1 MIDLWTYLENTTK
14 PIFLY
19 GTGDGA
25 DKILDRLEKRNIKV
39 SGVFASDGFV
49 RNREFRGFQVI
60 SFNEAIESH
69 GEIIA
74 LLCFGTQLSEVIG
87 NIKEIANKCE
97 LYAPDVPVI
106 DDGTTFDIEYARENK
121 GKIEAAY
128 NLLADDVS
136 RKTFENI
143 VFFKLTGD
151 INYLFDCEKEKSEAY
166 TLLSLGEKEDYL
178 DLGAYTADTIFE
190 FLGQTNGYNT
200 ITAVEPDIKNF
211 KKLSSN
217 TQSLDR
223 ITLINA
229 AVGKQSGEVFF
240 SMGKGRGSKSTEKGQ
255 IIKQICIDDLLEN
268 KKATY
273 IKIDIE
279 GLEQEALLGAEKS
292 LLERP
297 KLNLALYHRNQDV
310 FELVLLINKLNPDY
324 KIYLRH
330 HPYLPAWDTNLYAL

>member
-25 DKILDRLEKRNIKV
+25 DKILDRLEKKNIKV
-39 SGVFASDGFV
+39 TGVFASDGFV
-49 RNREFRGFQVI
+49 RSREFRGFQVI
-60 SFNEAIESH
+60 SFNEVIEKHS
-69 GEIIA
+69 EIIA
-74 LLCFGTQLSEVIG
+74 LLCFGTQLPDVIG
-87 NIKEIANKCE
+87 NIKEIAKKCE

-106 DDGTTFDIEYARENK
+106 DDGTTFDLEYVRANK
-121 GKIEAAY
+121 EKIETAY
-128 NLLADDVS
+128 NLLADEQS
-136 RKTFENI
+136 RVTFKDI

-166 TLLSLGEKEDYL
+166 NLLSLGEAEDYF
-178 DLGAYTADTIFE
+178 DLGAYTGDTIFE

-200 ITAVEPDIKNF
+200 ITAVEPDVKNF
-211 KKLSSN
+211 KKLTNN
-217 TQSLDR
+217 TQNLDR
-223 ITLINA
+223 VTLINA
-229 AVGKQSGEVFF
+229 AVGEQSGEVFF

-268 KKATY
+268 QSPTY

-279 GLEQEALLGAEKS
+279 GLEQEALFGASKT
-292 LLERP
+292 LLKRP

-310 FELVLLINKLNPDY
+310 FSLVLLVKKLNPEY